1 MNREVKEP
9 ITHPSVS
16 KVAENYRT
24 NQLVTAGRIQS
35 IILLLTEAE
44 KRLGEIN
51 LEDSAASRVPIVG
64 CQNIVALLEMALNH
78 RHGKVANMFFLAL
91 ELIYESLENLN
102 EKSLKVARYVC
113 THLKESLEMS
123 QRRDVN

>member
-1 MNREVKEP
+1 MYP
-9 ITHPSVS
+9 QAS
-16 KVAENYRT
+16 KVAKNYKT
-24 NQLVTAGRIQS
+24 NQLMTAGRIQS
-35 IILLLTEAE
+35 VILLLTEAE

-51 LEDSAASRVPIVG
+51 LEDLAASRDPIVG
-64 CQNIVALLEMALNH
+64 CQNIVAQLEMALNH
-78 RHGKVANMFFLAL
+78 KIGQTTNVFFLAL
-91 ELIYESLENLN
+91 ELIYTGLENIN

>member
-1 MNREVKEP
+1 MNREINKQ
-9 ITHPSVS
+9 ITHPQAS
-16 KVAENYRT
+16 KVAKNYKT
-24 NQLVTAGRIQS
+24 TQLMTAGRIQS
-35 IILLLTEAE
+35 VILLLTEAE

-64 CQNIVALLEMALNH
+64 CQNIVAQLEMALNH

-123 QRRDVN
+123 QGRDVN

>member
-1 MNREVKEP
+1 MNRAAKEH
-9 ITHPSVS
+9 ITPPLIS
-16 KVAENYRT
+16 KVAKDYKT
-24 NQLVTAGRIQS
+24 NQLVTAGRVQS

-64 CQNIVALLEMALNH
+64 CQNIVAQLEMALNH

>member
-1 MNREVKEP
+1 MNREINKQ
-9 ITHPSVS
+9 ITHPQAS
-16 KVAENYRT
+16 KVAKNYKT
-24 NQLVTAGRIQS
+24 TQLMTAGRIQS
-35 IILLLTEAE
+35 VILLLTEAE

-64 CQNIVALLEMALNH
+64 CQNIVAQLEMALNH
-78 RHGKVANMFFLAL
+78 RHGKMANMFFLAL
-91 ELIYESLENLN
+91 ELIYTGLENIN

>member
-1 MNREVKEP
+1 MKREINKQ
-9 ITHPSVS
+9 ITHSQAS
-16 KVAENYRT
+16 KVAKNYKT
-24 NQLVTAGRIQS
+24 NQIMTAGRIQS
-35 IILLLTEAE
+35 IILLLTDAE

-51 LEDSAASRVPIVG
+51 LEDSAASRVPIIG
-64 CQNIVALLEMALNH
+64 CQNIVAQLEMTLNH
-78 RHGKVANMFFLAL
+78 RDGHAANIFFLAL
-91 ELIYESLENLN
+91 ELIYESLDNLN

>member
-1 MNREVKEP
+1 MNREDTKQ
-9 ITHPSVS
+9 ITHPQAS
-16 KVAENYRT
+16 KVAKNYKT
-24 NQLVTAGRIQS
+24 NQLMTAGRIQS
-35 IILLLTEAE
+35 VILLLTEAE
-44 KRLGEIN
+44 RRLGEIN
-51 LEDSAASRVPIVG
+51 LEDIAASTVPIIG
-64 CQNIVALLEMALNH
+64 CQNIVAQLEMALNH

-91 ELIYESLENLN
+91 ELIYDSLENLN

>member
-1 MNREVKEP
+1 MKREINKQ
-9 ITHPSVS
+9 ITHPQAS
-16 KVAENYRT
+16 KVAKNYKT
-24 NQLVTAGRIQS
+24 NQIMTAGRIQS
-35 IILLLTEAE
+35 AILLLTEAE

-51 LEDSAASRVPIVG
+51 LEDLAASRVPIIR
-64 CQNIVALLEMALNH
+64 CQNIVVQLEMALNH
-78 RHGKVANMFFLAL
+78 RDGHAANIFFLAL

-123 QRRDVN
+123 QKRDVN